1 MDRMSLGEEISMKYV
16 ENVLVH
22 LITVWN
28 EKISSLREEVRQTMS
43 REILQR
49 EEKLVDQRGSAGSV
63 DLTSDVD
70 GMKEVMSMLEFCN
83 VSSQPKA
90 IGMLG
95 D

>member
-63 DLTSDVD
+63 DLTSD